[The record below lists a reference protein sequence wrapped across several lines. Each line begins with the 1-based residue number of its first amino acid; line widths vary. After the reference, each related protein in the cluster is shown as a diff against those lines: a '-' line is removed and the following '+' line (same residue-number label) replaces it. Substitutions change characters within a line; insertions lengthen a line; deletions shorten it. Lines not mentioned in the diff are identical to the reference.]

1 MICFA
6 AFIYFPKN
14 TVKVLMQ
21 NVGKKV
27 LTNIHKKYIIVTQ
40 WKYNIKISRKEGD
53 SVEIGCTVNQD
64 H

>member
-1 MICFA
+1 M
-6 AFIYFPKN
+6 
-14 TVKVLMQ
+14 LE
-21 NVGKKV
+21 KV
-27 LTNIHKKYIIVTQ
+27 LTNIHKKDIIVTQ